1 MALGVNRLRALFV
14 KTAFI
19 GALASALLV
28 LAVAHTRALEW
39 LEAGTYDARVRWS
52 ADPNRA
58 DKSIVII
65 DVDDAS
71 FNGLKDKLGRWP
83 WSRRVWS
90 AFVYHLAQG
99 RPRVIAFDS
108 IFGGQE
114 SEATDQDFGS
124 RIRQAGNVVLAYSL
138 SDAVEI
144 GFEGED
150 LNFDKLTL
158 LERDSYPATAR
169 SIGERFDAKKT
180 AYNVP
185 LDVLAGAATGLG
197 CVTSIPDLDGVNR
210 RIALQYVIQGK
221 VLRALSLRT
230 TDLVNGKNGIFER
243 AGRSAVRANDS
254 LPVDS
259 AGRMVIL
266 WHGGST
272 TYERIPAWKLVASIY
287 PQQFPETRVYYPPQY
302 FRDKIVLIGASAAG
316 SLEARATPFSEVT
329 PGFITHAAAIDN
341 LLHNEAV
348 HSVPTWFTAITII
361 GFALLGTSLVAA
373 MSAGWMNLVCVLLS
387 ASAYWIAA
395 YVALARFHLWL
406 PVISPLAALG
416 LSYGSASLIRFA
428 TTGRELRRTRNTLD
442 RYVSPA
448 LVNYVL
454 ENIDNIKLDGERK
467 ELTIFF
473 SDVRNFTTLT
483 EGSEPMELIHLLDEY
498 LHAMTEVIFKYDGIV
513 DKFIGDGILA
523 YWGAFTPGKNHALL
537 AAQAS
542 LEMLVKLEELNQ
554 KWASEGRKTL
564 RIGIGINTGNVV
576 FGNVGRGRKM
586 EFTVIGDP
594 VNLASRLE
602 GLNKD
607 FGTSI
612 IISEFTYNKLGEN
625 ARVRPLGN
633 VKVKGKTI
641 ETAVFEL
648 QGFGTGPETTDSL
661 TVDAVTVEQNH

>member
-14 KTAFI
+14 KAAFI

-52 ADPNRA
+52 ADQNKA

-99 RPRVIAFDS
+99 KPRVIAFDS

-114 SEATDQDFGS
+114 NDATDQDFAD
-124 RIRQAGNVVLAYSL
+124 RIRQSGNVVLAYSL
-138 SDAVEI
+138 SDSVEI

-150 LNFDKLTL
+150 LNLNKLKL
-158 LERDSYPATAR
+158 LERDSSPSTPR
-169 SIGERFDAKKT
+169 SIGERFDPKQT

-185 LDVLAGAATGLG
+185 LDILADAAAGLG
-197 CVTSIPDLDGVNR
+197 CVTSIPDVDGVNR
-210 RIALQYVIQGK
+210 RIALQYVIQNK

-230 TDLVNGKNGIFER
+230 TDLANGTNGIFER
-243 AGRSAVRANDS
+243 AGRKAVRAS
-254 LPVDS
+254 ESMPVDS
-259 AGRMVIL
+259 AGRMVLL
-266 WHGGST
+266 WHGGSA

-287 PQQFPETRVYYPPQY
+287 PQQFPGNRVYYPPDY
-302 FRDKIVLIGASAAG
+302 FHDKIVLIGASAAG

-341 LLHNEAV
+341 LLHHEAV
-348 HSVPTWFTAITII
+348 RSVPTWFTTVTIVAL
-361 GFALLGTSLVAA
+361 ALLGTALVAA
-373 MSAGWMNLVCVLLS
+373 MSAAWMNIVCALLV
-387 ASAYWIAA
+387 ASVYWIAA

-406 PVISPLAALG
+406 PVIAPVAALG
-416 LSYGSASLIRFA
+416 ISFGTASLIRFA

-454 ENIDNIKLDGERK
+454 ENIGNINLDGERK

-498 LHAMTEVIFKYDGIV
+498 LHAMTDVIFKYDGIV

-542 LEMLVKLEELNQ
+542 LEMLEKLEELNQ
-554 KWASEGRKTL
+554 KWTSEGRKTL

-576 FGNVGRGRKM
+576 FGNIGRGRKM

-612 IISEFTYNKLGEN
+612 IISEFTYNQLGES
-625 ARVRPLGN
+625 ARVRPLGS

-648 QGFGTGPETTDSL
+648 KGFGTGPETLDAEAVDSVAL
-661 TVDAVTVEQNH
+661 QQNH